1 MGVYYK
7 HPEGIIANEMA
18 NVMSDESFA
27 TAGFTGTWAAFD
39 LKNGLTANFLAN
51 PLSLE
56 NERKIVIDNEKFN
69 IVDCGMNFKDG
80 TKFKVAGK
88 NSKVLDNEGNV
99 IQNVPFTRITN
110 TLKEE
115 AIYTLLKLR
124 LAKNVLMRKAE
135 LEQSGVLDDLVHK
148 TFERTKMVRK

>member
-1 MGVYYK
+1 
-7 HPEGIIANEMA
+7 
-18 NVMSDESFA
+18 
-27 TAGFTGTWAAFD
+27 
-39 LKNGLTANFLAN
+39 
-51 PLSLE
+51 
-56 NERKIVIDNEKFN
+56 
-69 IVDCGMNFKDG
+69 MNFKDG

-99 IQNVPFTRITN
+99 TQNVPFTRITN

-135 LEQSGVLDDLVHK
+135 VEQSSVLEDTVVNSFENSK
-148 TFERTKMVRK
+148 TVKGK